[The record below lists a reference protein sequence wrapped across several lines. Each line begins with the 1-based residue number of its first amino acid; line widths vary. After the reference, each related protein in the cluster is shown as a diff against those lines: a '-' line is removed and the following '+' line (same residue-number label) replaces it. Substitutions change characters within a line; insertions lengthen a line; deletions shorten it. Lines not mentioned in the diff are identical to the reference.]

1 MLYVFHQLV
10 RTPGGQ
16 RLAEISRGLGLPE
29 VTVLRL
35 LRTLAREG
43 FVRKDPERGR
53 YRMSPM
59 FWLAAIAAFPDV
71 RDTQRQFL
79 HTLQGLTEQT
89 GAGAILVVPYV
100 GLRAMGVATIAA
112 PGSASQPRLAHG
124 LNVPMH
130 AIAAGKCYL
139 AGMPCGELREWLHG
153 LLPRVTTR
161 TIVEPQALLQEV
173 RQARARG
180 YALDREE
187 CLPGIAGV
195 AVPVV
200 DAAGAV
206 AAALQLSCAARDLTT
221 ERLRRW
227 LPRLQSAARSF
238 SQSFSSLA
246 QLGGA

>member
-35 LRTLAREG
+35 LRTLAHEG

-59 FWLAAIAAFPDV
+59 FWLAAIAGFPDV

-79 HTLQGLTEQT
+79 QTLQGLTQQ
-89 GAGAILVVPYV
+89 AGAAAVLVVPYV
-100 GLRAMGVATIAA
+100 GLRAMGVATTVV
-112 PGSASQPRLAHG
+112 PGPDPPPRLANG
-124 LNVPMH
+124 MNFPMH

-139 AGMPCGELREWLHG
+139 AALSGDELQEWLHG
-153 LLPRVTTR
+153 PLPRVTTR
-161 TIVEPQALLQEV
+161 TIVEPQALLQEL

-187 CLPGIAGV
+187 CLLGVAGV

-200 DAAGAV
+200 DAAGTV
-206 AAALQLSCAARDLTT
+206 AGALQLSCAARELTT

-238 SQSFSSLA
+238 SQAFSSLA